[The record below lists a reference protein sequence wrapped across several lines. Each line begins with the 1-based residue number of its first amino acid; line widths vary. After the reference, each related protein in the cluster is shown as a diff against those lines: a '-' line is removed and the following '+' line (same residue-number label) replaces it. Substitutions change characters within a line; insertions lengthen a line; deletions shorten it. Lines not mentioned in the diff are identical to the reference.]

1 MKISKQKHFI
11 QLTTIGLIAL
21 LTACSQTTTNQSETK
36 PNKNQ
41 SLVVAVTNKQNNSG
55 MGMHH
60 NMSMD
65 LGTADEE
72 YDLRFIDSMIPHHQG
87 AIEMA
92 KEVLTKT
99 KRPEMK
105 QLAEAIIT
113 AQNKEIEQMQQWRK
127 SWYAKASDTPIMWH
141 SQMNH
146 SMPMTQE
153 HMSNMMMN
161 MDLGDADDEFDLRF
175 INAMIPHHEGALTM
189 AKDALSKTKRSEIKE
204 LAKDILTS
212 QQKEIDEMTQWREN
226 WYEK

>member
-1 MKISKQKHFI
+1 MKIPQKKYFI
-11 QLTTIGLIAL
+11 RLTTIGLIAF
-21 LTACSQTTTNQSETK
+21 LTACSQTTTNQST
-36 PNKNQ
+36 NKTNKDK
-41 SLVVAVTNKQNNSG
+41 STVVEVANKQNNSG

-65 LGTADEE
+65 LGTDDEQ

-92 KEVLTKT
+92 KGVLTKT

-105 QLAEAIIT
+105 QLAEAIIV
-113 AQNKEIEQMQQWRK
+113 AQNREIERMQQWRK
-127 SWYAKASDTPIMWH
+127 TWYSKASDTPIMWH

-146 SMPMTQE
+146 SMPMTDE
-153 HMSNMMMN
+153 HMSNMMMSMN
-161 MDLGDADDEFDLRF
+161 LGDADDEFDLRF

-204 LAKDILTS
+204 LAEDILTS
-212 QQKEIDEMTQWREN
+212 QQKEIDEMKQWRKN
-226 WYEK
+226 WYGK